1 MILADG
7 LRAGKGGFDAPR
19 SDSDG
24 GGGESGYVDT
34 PRWAPV
40 RRYDFG
46 KEKKNMCFLD
56 KGRKEEVVWGCTE
69 YWAPLFCF
77 FLFFL
82 GWGGCC
88 SGVGCAVDGCCALS
102 QLWVYAISTVF
113 GGVVGCGMTILTSRE
128 VCHCYPDMGLK

>member
-69 YWAPLFCF
+69 YWAPLFFFFCF
-77 FLFFL
+77 F
-82 GWGGCC
+82 
-88 SGVGCAVDGCCALS
+88 
-102 QLWVYAISTVF
+102 WV
-113 GGVVGCGMTILTSRE
+113 GGVVALGSGVPWMG
-128 VCHCYPDMGLK
+128 VVHCHNYGFMLYLLFLVVLLGVA

>member
-46 KEKKNMCFLD
+46 KEKKKHVLFGQRP
-56 KGRKEEVVWGCTE
+56 KRRGCMGL
-69 YWAPLFCF
+69 YRVLGASF
-77 FLFFL
+77 FLVFFFFL
-82 GWGGCC
+82 PENSSWG
-88 SGVGCAVDGCCALS
+88 A
-102 QLWVYAISTVF
+102 WW
-113 GGVVGCGMTILTSRE
+113 
-128 VCHCYPDMGLK
+128 